1 MRRQLLI
8 FVVILSLVYSYK
20 LSKNEVLD
28 ESLCPSHS
36 AVYFYFI
43 FIQGSERLVFNTV
56 MKGVGNNEDFKKTWV
71 YDVLFNDFDAFNDI
85 SVTLNRIWDER
96 NYFPNNLIIV

>member
-1 MRRQLLI
+1 M
-8 FVVILSLVYSYK
+8 
-20 LSKNEVLD
+20 
-28 ESLCPSHS
+28 
-36 AVYFYFI
+36 
-43 FIQGSERLVFNTV
+43 VFNTV